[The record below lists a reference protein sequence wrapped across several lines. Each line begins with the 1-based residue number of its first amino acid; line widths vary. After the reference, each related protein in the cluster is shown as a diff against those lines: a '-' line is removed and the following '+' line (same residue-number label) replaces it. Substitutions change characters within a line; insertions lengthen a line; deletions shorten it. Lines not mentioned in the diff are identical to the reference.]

1 MVSKRYQEEGETVK
15 NLTVRLPDDLYEQ
28 LTTYAKEKDLSKNQ
42 VIKKAIRLLMKDKEG
57 V

>member
-42 VIKKAIRLLMKDKEG
+42 VIKKAIRLLMKNKEG
-57 V
+57 A

>member
-57 V
+57 A

>member
-15 NLTVRLPDDLYEQ
+15 NLTVRLPDDLYEE

-57 V
+57 A